1 MKAYLSRI
9 PFDEKLN
16 ALSHGI
22 AAIAAIVGWVI
33 LIIYAYES
41 RVDYA
46 MLSTFMYGP
55 GLSMVFLSST
65 IYHAVIDKKRKGLW
79 KLIDHICIYLLIA
92 GTYTPVLLITVGG
105 TLGWSLF
112 VLQWT
117 FAGLGIILKIFFIG
131 RYKMLSVLSYVGMG
145 WVAVFLLST
154 LYTCLAPIGFYLLL
168 AGGLSYT
175 IGVFFYLQ
183 KQSVYGH
190 FIWHLFVIGGALFH
204 YLMIL
209 LYIL

>member
-154 LYTCLAPIGFYLLL
+154 LYTSLAPIGFYLLL

-183 KQSVYGH
+183 K
-190 FIWHLFVIGGALFH
+190 LKK
-204 YLMIL
+204 
-209 LYIL
+209 